1 MKRILILIA
10 ALLLLAS
17 AAGCAAAPAASDTP
31 GVSATPAASAAPSES
46 ATVSASADVSATVAP
61 TGPGSIAAI
70 KAAGTI
76 RIGIFA
82 DDAPF
87 CYQDV
92 DGQFKG
98 YDVMLGERIAKELL
112 GDETKITWVA
122 LNPADRIP
130 YLQTN
135 KVDLMLADFTVT
147 EERAKSVD
155 FTLPYEKVS
164 VGVVSSEKAPINS
177 VDDLKGKTVVVSTG
191 TTADAYFTKNLPDV
205 KLLKTDAITDGYQ
218 ALTAGRA
225 DAFAQDN
232 TLLLSWA
239 KANPGYVVGIGELG
253 NKDYIAGAVT
263 KGNTELLNYVND
275 LIKGA
280 LKDEQFFHKAYDS
293 TLKDAFPENF
303 TADQIVVE
311 GGVTE

>member
-1 MKRILILIA
+1 MKRILILVA
-10 ALLLLAS
+10 ALMLLAS
-17 AAGCAAAPAASDTP
+17 VAGCAVAPAAST
-31 GVSATPAASAAPSES
+31 TPAVSAAPSDS
-46 ATVSASADVSATVAP
+46 AEASTPADVSATAAP

-87 CYQDV
+87 CYQDI

-98 YDVMLGERIAKELL
+98 YDVELGKRIAKELL

-177 VDDLKGKTVVVSTG
+177 VDDLKGKTVAVTTG

-218 ALTAGRA
+218 ALTTGRA